1 MADLSEFK
9 QTEGAALAATG
20 DLLRYEVD
28 ASEAGQRVD
37 KVLADRL
44 TEVTRATVQR
54 HIDEGRVTVNGRSC
68 RAKDRMRLGWIIEIS
83 LGPPPATSAQPDPG
97 VVVTVVYEDDELL
110 VVNKPAGLVVHPARG
125 HSTGTLVNGLLARPG
140 FSRELLGADA
150 PAQTQLRPGI
160 VHRIDKDTSG
170 LLVVAKTA
178 FSREH
183 LKDQLAAHSV
193 ERNYLALTVGVPQLG
208 TISTL
213 YGRDPKSR
221 LRFSS
226 RVAMGKRA
234 VTHLKVVERF
244 ARDVA
249 ALIECRLETGRTH
262 QIRVHLSVEAR
273 TPLLGDELYGGLRG
287 PREVVEVGRVLARQA
302 LHAQTLGFVHPRT
315 LQHMRFSSPLP
326 ADIEHAIQA
335 LRQLSRPGQA

>member
-1 MADLSEFK
+1 MADRSETK
-9 QTEGAALAATG
+9 ETKGTVLASAG
-20 DLLRYEVD
+20 HVFRCEVD
-28 ASEAGQRVD
+28 VREAGQRVD

-44 TEVTRATVQR
+44 AEVTRATVQR
-54 HIDEGRVTVNGRSC
+54 HIEEGQVTVNGQPC
-68 RAKDRMRLGWIIEIS
+68 RAKDRVRAGWTLEIRLGA
-83 LGPPPATSAQPDPG
+83 PPATHAQPDPS
-97 VVVTVVYEDDELL
+97 VVLDVVYEDDELL

-125 HSTGTLVNGLLARPG
+125 HATGTLVNGLLARPG
-140 FSRELLGADA
+140 FSRGALGAEE
-150 PAQTQLRPGI
+150 PSQGQLRPGI

-183 LKDQLAAHSV
+183 LKDQLAARSV
-193 ERNYLALTVGVPQLG
+193 ERSYLALTVGVPDSG

-226 RVAMGKRA
+226 QVTMGKRA
-234 VTHLKVVERF
+234 VTHVLVVERF
-244 ARDVA
+244 AARAA

-262 QIRVHLSVEAR
+262 QIRVHLSMEAR

-287 PREVVEVGRVLARQA
+287 PRDVVDVGRMLARQA

-315 LQHMRFSSPLP
+315 LQPLRFSSLLP
-326 ADIEHAIQA
+326 PDIERAIHS
-335 LRQLSRPGQA
+335 LRQLGRGQP

>member
-1 MADLSEFK
+1 
-9 QTEGAALAATG
+9 
-20 DLLRYEVD
+20 VD
-28 ASEAGQRVD
+28 TNEAGQRVD

-44 TEVTRATVQR
+44 TEVTRAAVQR
-54 HIDEGRVTVNGRSC
+54 HIEEGRVTVNGQPC
-68 RAKDRMRLGWIIEIS
+68 RAKDRMRAGWRIEIR

-97 VVVTVVYEDDELL
+97 VVLDVIYEDEELL

-140 FSRELLGADA
+140 FSREALGADE
-150 PAQTQLRPGI
+150 PAQEQFRPGI

-183 LKDQLAAHSV
+183 IKSQLAAHSV
-193 ERNYLALTVGVPQLG
+193 ERSYLALTVGVPQAG
-208 TISTL
+208 SITSL

-226 RVAMGKRA
+226 QVNTGKRA
-234 VTHLKVVERF
+234 VTHVKVVERF
-244 ARDVA
+244 AKGAA

-262 QIRVHLSVEAR
+262 QIRVHLSMETR

-287 PREVVEVGRVLARQA
+287 PANVAEVGRLLGRQA

-315 LQHMRFSSPLP
+315 LQQLRFSSPVP
-326 ADIEHAIQA
+326 ADIERALQA
-335 LRQLSRPGQA
+335 LKQLA